1 MVDGGC
7 GGGGFWGWWWW
18 VEGVVVVL
26 EGTILSNVRFILPL
40 FVPDFNHPSKVS

>member
-18 VEGVVVVL
+18 VEGVVL